1 MSPLFISPSSPVI
14 PMNQNLKACKN
25 CRWFGPI
32 DSCLPNHGICRKHM
46 KTVHMN
52 FVCDDWEPLWGERE

>member
-1 MSPLFISPSSPVI
+1 MD
-14 PMNQNLKACKN
+14 QNLRVCKN

-32 DSCLPNHGICRKHM
+32 DSCLPNHGIWRKRV

-52 FVCDDWEPLWGERE
+52 FVCDDWEPL